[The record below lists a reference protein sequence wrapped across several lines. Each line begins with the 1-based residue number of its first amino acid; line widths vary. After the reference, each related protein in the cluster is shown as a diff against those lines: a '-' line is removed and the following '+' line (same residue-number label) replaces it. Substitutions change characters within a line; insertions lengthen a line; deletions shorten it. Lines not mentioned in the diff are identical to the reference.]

1 MSGLRIL
8 HVVPYYEE
16 AWAYGGIPRLATT
29 ITRAL
34 ARRGHHVTVCTTD
47 VRDQHARAAS
57 THQFDAGG
65 VDLRVFRN
73 VSNAL
78 AYHLQFFTPL
88 GLRAFLQSSAHTF
101 DVAHIHACHNLPGT
115 FAANALSRAGVPYV
129 VQPNGTA
136 IPIERRI
143 AAKRLFASTVGRR
156 VLANAAKVI
165 AVSDAERLQLRQLGI
180 ADSRIATIPNP
191 IDEAEFEGVHDA
203 AEFRARVAPGD
214 RPLVVYL
221 GKLTPRKG
229 VDDLVRAFARI
240 GAAGATLL
248 IAGNDMGS
256 GSQVTRLVKQLEL
269 EGRVSLCGLLT
280 GATRLAALAA
290 ADVVVYPSRDEVFG
304 LVPLEALLSGTPVI
318 VCGDSG
324 CGEIISTIGGG
335 LIVSHGDV
343 ASLAGAID
351 AVLARQD
358 EWRHRARTAADAVL
372 RLYNSDAVC
381 TRLEDLYS
389 DVGRGFMPRLATSP
403 LAVSFVLPVL
413 NGRGLLRSC
422 IDSIVAEA
430 QGRPFEIIAIDDG
443 STDGSL
449 RLLETWH
456 ADGRL
461 TLLHGEGRGAAA
473 AINMGILAA
482 AHPII
487 CQVDQDVVLQHGW
500 LEDLLRAFDD
510 PDVAAAQG
518 HYVTKRGAGF
528 WARAMGR
535 DLEHRYSRIR
545 TPHVDHV
552 CTGNTAYRA
561 SALRQVGLLDEE
573 LGYGYDNDLSYRL
586 IASGYRLAFRP
597 RAISIH
603 QWREGFA
610 GYVRQQFGVGYGRL
624 DVLARHPRRA
634 TGDDVSGTVMMA
646 HGPLMLAAL
655 TALLGSAALSVI
667 GAPWQLA
674 AAIGA
679 AIVGALAVERT
690 CAGIVAWRR
699 TGDAAALGFAI
710 AHLARDLAW
719 AYAISLWTIRRA
731 LRREGAPSH
740 SMRRSEASFEDRRPA
755 VRPDRGDLL
764 AVVPAFNEAANLR
777 RVVADLTRVIP
788 REDILIVNDGSTD
801 ETDALLPHL
810 GVRWL
815 TLPERLGVGG
825 AVRTGIRYADRAGY
839 GCVVRL
845 DGDGQHRACD
855 IPRLLR
861 AVSSGRAD
869 AALGSRFLR
878 RGGRLGLRRFTQALL
893 AACLTLVTRRR
904 VTDPTSGF
912 WLFGPRAIR
921 LLSGHHPAG
930 YAEPELVLFLHR
942 NRQRVVEVPIRMRPR
957 LGGRTSLTAAR
968 AIFAFARTILALVVV
983 PFRNAADSSIHD

>member
-1 MSGLRIL
+1 MNGLRIL

-34 ARRGHHVTVCTTD
+34 ARRGHQVTVCTTD
-47 VRDQHARAAS
+47 VCDQHARAAS
-57 THQFDAGG
+57 AHRVDAGG
-65 VDLRVFRN
+65 VDVRVFRN

-78 AYHLQFFTPL
+78 AYHLQFFTPI
-88 GLRAFLQSSAHTF
+88 GLRSFLRSSAHTF
-101 DVAHIHACHNLPGT
+101 DVAHVHACHNLPGA

-136 IPIERRI
+136 PAIERRV
-143 AAKRLFASTVGRR
+143 AAKRFFARTVGRG
-156 VLANAAKVI
+156 VLAHATRVI
-165 AVSDAERLQLRQLGI
+165 AVSDAERSQLRQLGI
-180 ADSRIATIPNP
+180 PDSRIATIPNP
-191 IDEAEFEGVHDA
+191 IDETEFETAHDA
-203 AEFRARVAPGD
+203 AAFRSRVAPGG

-229 VDDLVRAFARI
+229 VEHLVQAFAHI
-240 GAAGATLL
+240 STADATLL

-256 GSQVTRLVKQLEL
+256 GSQIARLIKRFDLE
-269 EGRVSLCGLLT
+269 ERVSMCGLLT
-280 GATRLAALAA
+280 GAARLAALAA
-290 ADVVVYPSRDEVFG
+290 ADLVVYPSRDEVFG
-304 LVPLEALLSGTPVI
+304 LVPLEALLSGAPVI
-318 VCGDSG
+318 VCDDSG
-324 CGEIISTIGGG
+324 CGEVISSAGGG

-351 AVLARQD
+351 TILAGQD
-358 EWRHRARTAADAVL
+358 EWRRRARTAADAV
-372 RLYNSDAVC
+372 RRRYNSDAVC
-381 TRLEDLYS
+381 TQLEELYWGT
-389 DVGRGFMPRLATSP
+389 VGRSFLSRFTELAP
-403 LAVSFVLPVL
+403 VSFVIPVL
-413 NGRGLLRSC
+413 DGRGVLRPC
-422 IDSIVAEA
+422 LESIVTEA
-430 QGRPFEIIAIDDG
+430 GGRPFEIIAVDDG

-449 RLLETWH
+449 RLLETWR

-461 TLLHGEGRGAAA
+461 TLLHGERRGAAA
-473 AINMGILAA
+473 AINMGVRAA

-500 LEDLLRAFDD
+500 LEEVLRAFED

-518 HYVTKRGAGF
+518 HYVTRRGAGF

-586 IASGYRLAFRP
+586 SARGYRLAFRR
-597 RAISIH
+597 RAVSIH
-603 QWREGFA
+603 QWREDFA
-610 GYVRQQFGVGYGRL
+610 GYLRQQFGVGYGRL

-634 TGDDVSGTVMMA
+634 TGDDVSGAVMMA
-646 HGPLMLAAL
+646 HGPLMLAAVIAWL
-655 TALLGSAALSVI
+655 ASAALFAT
-667 GAPWQLA
+667 GAPWHFA
-674 AAIGA
+674 AGIGTV
-679 AIVGALAVERT
+679 IVGALAIERT
-690 CAGIVAWRR
+690 CAGMVAWRR
-699 TGDAAALGFAI
+699 TGDAAALGFAM

-731 LRREGAPSH
+731 LRREGMPSH
-740 SMRRSEASFEDRRPA
+740 SMQRDEVSAEDRRPA
-755 VRPDRGDLL
+755 ERLTRGDLL
-764 AVVPAFNEAANLR
+764 AVVPAFNEGANLR
-777 RVVADLTRVIP
+777 RVVSDLARVLP

-801 ETDALLPHL
+801 DTDALLPQL

-825 AVRTGIRYADRAGY
+825 AVRTGMRYANRAGY
-839 GCVVRL
+839 RYVVRL

-855 IPRLLR
+855 VRRLLR
-861 AVSSGRAD
+861 AVSNGRAD

-878 RGGRLGLRRFTQALL
+878 RGGRIGLRRLTQALL
-893 AACLTLVTRRR
+893 AACLTVLTRRR

-912 WLFGPRAIR
+912 WLFGPSALR

-942 NRQRVVEVPIRMRPR
+942 NRQRVVEIPIRMRPR
-957 LGGRTSLTAAR
+957 LGGRTSLTTAR
-968 AIFAFARTILALVVV
+968 TLFAFARTILAILVV
-983 PFRNAADSSIHD
+983 PFRNAADGSLHD